1 MRRTHAALALA
12 IAFAS
17 VASAQ
22 TLTVLTHDSFA
33 LPTAL
38 VEAFEE
44 HTGIDVVF
52 LPAGDAGEVVNR
64 AILTKARPL
73 ADVLYGI
80 DDSLLARARAEGI
93 FEPYESPSLAR
104 VPQAYRFDA
113 DHLVTPVDVGHVTI
127 NLDLAWF
134 DERELALPTDL
145 DALATEPY
153 RGLTVVENPASSSP
167 GLAFL
172 LTTIVRYGD
181 PAADVPAAG
190 SPGRS
195 PYGDYLDY
203 WAALRAMDVLVT
215 DGWTDAYYTAFS
227 RYGGDRPAI
236 VSYATSPAAE
246 VIFAEA
252 PLDAAPTAN
261 LACAQCS
268 YQQIE
273 AVGILRGTEQRAA
286 AQAFV
291 EFLLSR
297 EVQEAVPS
305 EMFVYPV
312 VQDAALPDAFQRFAP
327 LPAPEQVASLP
338 SELVRAH
345 QRRWLAEWT
354 AVVVQG
360 RAPDEV
366 RRQR

>member
-1 MRRTHAALALA
+1 MALG

-17 VASAQ
+17 IASGQ
-22 TLTVLTHDSFA
+22 SLTVLTHDSFA

-73 ADVLYGI
+73 ADVLFGI

-93 FEPYESPSLAR
+93 FEPYRSPSLAR

-113 DHLVTPVDVGHVTI
+113 EHLVTPVDVGHVTV

-134 DERELALPTDL
+134 EERGLALPTDL
-145 DALATEPY
+145 DALASEAY

-172 LTTIVRYGD
+172 LTTIARYGD
-181 PAADVPAAG
+181 PAADVAG
-190 SPGRS
+190 AGWSGGP
-195 PYGDYLDY
+195 PHGDYLDY

-227 RYGGDRPAI
+227 RYGGDRPVI

-252 PLDAAPTAN
+252 PLDTAPTAN
-261 LACAQCS
+261 LACALCS
-268 YQQIE
+268 YQQVE
-273 AVGILRGTEQRAA
+273 AVGILRGTDQRAA
-286 AQAFV
+286 AEAFI

-297 EVQEAVPS
+297 EVQEAVPL

-312 VQDAALPDAFQRFAP
+312 ALDAALPDAFQRFAP
-327 LPAPEQVASLP
+327 LPSPEQVASLP
-338 SELVRAH
+338 SELLQTH